1 MSGLS
6 PISHR
11 ELVSRLSRAGFEG
24 PFRGGKHRFMVRE
37 KRRVVLPN
45 PHGEVIRVDLLVRIL
60 RQAGITHEEWESLS

>member
-11 ELVSRLSRAGFEG
+11 DLVRRLSRAGFEG
-24 PFRGGKHRFMVRE
+24 PFRGGKHRFMVRK

-45 PHGEVIRVDLLVRIL
+45 PHKEVIGVDFLVHIL
-60 RQAGITHEEWESLS
+60 KQAGVSHEEWESLS